1 LLGFVV
7 HMLSHHM
14 HPTKELKYT
23 SKYYLV
29 SHQQSEKVLL
39 F

>member
-1 LLGFVV
+1 
-7 HMLSHHM
+7 MQ
-14 HPTKELKYT
+14 PTKELKYT

-39 F
+39 FKNLDSEKG